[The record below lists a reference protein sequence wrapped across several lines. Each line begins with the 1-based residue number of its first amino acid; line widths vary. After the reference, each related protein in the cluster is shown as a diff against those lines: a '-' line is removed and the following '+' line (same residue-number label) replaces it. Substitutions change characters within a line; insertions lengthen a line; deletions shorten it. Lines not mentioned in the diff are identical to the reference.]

1 MTEADIQ
8 RKIQSAIRL
17 RGGKCIK
24 IHGGPYSVA
33 GTPDLIGVL
42 DGRSFAVEVK
52 RPGRRATA
60 KQELELSA
68 WGSQGWLVGVVTSVE
83 EVMELLCA

>member
-8 RKIQSAIRL
+8 RKIQAAINL

-52 RPGRRATA
+52 QPGKRATA

-68 WGSQGWLVGVVTSVE
+68 WGNQGWLVGVVTSVE
-83 EVMELLCA
+83 EVLELLCA